1 MDIQNARNRLTVP
14 SNMEKYYY
22 PLLWARGWRVR
33 RSYDVGVRIASNSW
47 GLILPLG
54 YITMCRKTD
63 SFLWRHNDMTVLF
76 AAGNEGEDG

>member
-1 MDIQNARNRLTVP
+1 MPN
-14 SNMEKYYY
+14 NMETGYY
-22 PLLWARGWRVR
+22 PELWVCGTGVR
-33 RSYDVGVRIASNSW
+33 RSYDKGVRIASNSW
-47 GLILPLG
+47 GLSLPLG